1 MRLALC
7 RICERADRLASS
19 GNPVLFGLF
28 NRLIAQQLPT
38 RLDEC
43 CLAIEFENDPTEHR
57 RKFPIEVRLI
67 DEDGHTLTI
76 WRALFECGDGPPGTL
91 MRSFLVVPMP
101 WDDRFEFQSAGSYR
115 LDVVYSPDE
124 GDERI
129 LGGEVLVV
137 AVGTRPY

>member
-1 MRLALC
+1 
-7 RICERADRLASS
+7 
-19 GNPVLFGLF
+19 
-28 NRLIAQQLPT
+28 
-38 RLDEC
+38 
-43 CLAIEFENDPTEHR
+43 
-57 RKFPIEVRLI
+57 
-67 DEDGHTLTI
+67 
-76 WRALFECGDGPPGTL
+76 